1 MKRITETSNEI
12 LVTEIIQ
19 TEEKSLI
26 LGASKPA
33 GSKMKMCTWSL
44 FSDSK
49 SSAFS
54 KEEGGTLLGI
64 EEGGMCFLCLFL

>member
-1 MKRITETSNEI
+1 MKRIGATSNKI
-12 LVTEIIQ
+12 LVAEITQ
-19 TEEKSLI
+19 TEERSLI

-33 GSKMKMCTWSL
+33 GMCAWSL
-44 FSDSK
+44 FSDSS

-54 KEEGGTLLGI
+54 REEGGTLLGI